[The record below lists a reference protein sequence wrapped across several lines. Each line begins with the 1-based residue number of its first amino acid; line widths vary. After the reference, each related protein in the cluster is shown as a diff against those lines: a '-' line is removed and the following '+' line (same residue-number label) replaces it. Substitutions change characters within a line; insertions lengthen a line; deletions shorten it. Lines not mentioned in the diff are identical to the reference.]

1 MKNAKISKRG
11 WIERV
16 GAIMLCATMLVT
28 GTITASAQENIQP
41 TNVPSGV
48 QDTNSKSNF
57 LPLDQYLKKCWEE
70 KETAIDLTAYNI
82 TYEELNKVIF
92 DINYEEPEYYWKI

>member
-1 MKNAKISKRG
+1 MKNAKILKRG

-57 LPLDQYLKKCWEE
+57 LPLDQYLK
-70 KETAIDLTAYNI
+70 N
-82 TYEELNKVIF
+82 
-92 DINYEEPEYYWKI
+92 